1 MDDDFDKFWVE
12 LEKEKLLGIDPET
25 LIKVLTKL
33 LKESA
38 LELKNVAEVEQKSL
52 ISSAAESPGDLIA
65 TSTDKLGK
73 ELKSLIRIEKDS
85 TAIEKDDVEDL
96 YSDMID
102 SGCLNAIFLT
112 NSYYTK
118 EAKDFAQGTPLRL
131 VDRKELSDIVYE
143 IESVSLQRAF
153 VSEIGDQYVTN
164 YFRNKLK
171 NKLTN
176 IILKLKDKI
185 NEIDR
190 RYMPIGFFTVKKLQ
204 ETVEKREHA
213 YIDLTSGELY
223 YIDEGKLMKTDVVK
237 KILELPPEPKKTLMD
252 LMEQGELPLD
262 HMNGRS
268 LDLLAKKGMVVI
280 YDQKKTG
287 GFFRELN
294 SLISFIVAEITEP
307 IIRRGEYGPGITT
320 KINKFVSAAIKVPPL
335 DHPYNLEYFMEVTN
349 SSGSYEPDQ
358 IKYTPEEVAEVL
370 SKMTGGEVKFNYNVY
385 FPYYLCKYSGPQGVK
400 YERISS
406 PKFKDFFPKASEY
419 NTFYHIID
427 KFPDLPYLIIAFL
440 YLGYIGYSRTELT
453 KVTHI
458 FSSTLLY
465 VALALAV
472 GIVLKG
478 VFRTQRTTPFYATQD
493 YGIKVFRYGFP
504 SLHSLAACGAISFC
518 FFIDPHGPL
527 LSILMIPIAAT
538 YIYSR
543 LRIGAHSKT
552 DVVGGAII
560 GFLLGVISGWLILGT
575 KLPPIMETLLSILMV
590 LGLVA
595 SILARLK
602 YMH

>member
-1 MDDDFDKFWVE
+1 MDDDFDKFWLE
-12 LEKEKLLGIDPET
+12 LEKEKLLGIDPE
-25 LIKVLTKL
+25 KLTKIL
-33 LKESA
+33 AKILKEFS
-38 LELKNVAEVEQKSL
+38 LQLTNVAEAEQKSL
-52 ISSAAESPGDLIA
+52 ISSAAESPGDLVV
-65 TSTDKLGK
+65 TSVDKLGK
-73 ELKSLIRIEKDS
+73 VVKILVRIEKDS

-102 SGCLNAIFLT
+102 SGSLNAIFLT

-118 EAKDFAQGTPLRL
+118 EAKEFAQGTPIRL

-143 IESVSLQRAF
+143 IESATLQRAF

-164 YFRNKLK
+164 HFRNKLK

-176 IILKLKDKI
+176 IILKLKDTI

-190 RYMPIGFFTVKKLQ
+190 RYMPIGFFTVKKVR

-223 YIDEGKLMKTDVVK
+223 YIDEGKLMKSDVVK
-237 KILELPPEPKKTLMD
+237 KILELPAEAKKTLMG
-252 LMEQGELPLD
+252 LMEAGDLPLD
-262 HMNGRS
+262 HMSGRS
-268 LDLLAKKGMVVI
+268 LDILLKKGLVMV
-280 YDQKKTG
+280 YDQKKSG
-287 GFFRELN
+287 GILQEFF
-294 SLISFIVAEITEP
+294 SLISFIVAELTEP
-307 IIRRGEYGPGITT
+307 LIRRGEYGQGITT
-320 KINKFVSAAIKVPPL
+320 KVNKFVSAAIKVPPF
-335 DHPYNLEYFMEVTN
+335 DHPYNLEYFMEVAN
-349 SSGSYEPDQ
+349 ASEAYEPDQ
-358 IKYTPEEVAEVL
+358 IKYNPEEVAEVL
-370 SKMTGGEVKFNYNVY
+370 SKMTGGEAKFNYNVY
-385 FPYYLCKYSGPQGVK
+385 FPYFLCKYSGPQGVK

-427 KFPDLPYLIIAFL
+427 KFPDLPYLILAFL
-440 YLGYIGYSRTELT
+440 YLGYIGYSKIEFT
-453 KVTHI
+453 KLTHI

-465 VALALAV
+465 VALALTI

-493 YGIKVFRYGFP
+493 YGINVFRYGFP
-504 SLHSLAACGAISFC
+504 SLHSLASCGAITFC
-518 FFIDPHGPL
+518 YFIDPLGPL
-527 LSILMIPIAAT
+527 LSVLMIPIAMT

-560 GFLLGVISGWLILGT
+560 GFFVGALSGILILGT
-575 KLPPIMETLLSILMV
+575 KLPDMVEIVLSFLMIA
-590 LGLVA
+590 GLIG

>member
-1 MDDDFDKFWVE
+1 MDDDFDKFWNE

-25 LIKVLTKL
+25 LKKVLAKL
-33 LKESA
+33 LKESS
-38 LELKNVAEVEQKSL
+38 LQLTNIAEAEQKSL
-52 ISSAAESPGDLIA
+52 ISSAAESPGDLIV
-65 TSTDKLGK
+65 TSVDKLGK
-73 ELKSLIRIEKDS
+73 VVKSLVRIEKES

-102 SGCLNAIFLT
+102 SGSLTAIFLT

-118 EAKDFAQGTPLRL
+118 EAKEFAQGTPLRL

-176 IILKLKDKI
+176 IILKLKDTIK
-185 NEIDR
+185 EIDR
-190 RYMPIGFFTVKKLQ
+190 RYMPIGFFTVKIVK

-223 YIDEGKLMKTDVVK
+223 YIDEGKLMKSDVVK
-237 KILELPPEPKKTLMD
+237 KILELPPEPKKTILD

-262 HMNGRS
+262 HMSGKS
-268 LDLLAKKGMVVI
+268 LDLLAKKGLVVV

-287 GFFRELN
+287 GIGKEFS

-307 IIRRGEYGPGITT
+307 MFKRGEYGPGITT
-320 KINKFVSAAIKVPPL
+320 TINKFVSAQIKVPPF

-349 SSGSYEPDQ
+349 ASESFESDPV
-358 IKYTPEEVAEVL
+358 KYTPEEVAEVL
-370 SKMTGGEVKFNYNVY
+370 SKMTGGEVKYNYNVY

-419 NTFYHIID
+419 NAFYHIID

-440 YLGYIGYSRTELT
+440 YIGYIGYNKIDMT
-453 KVTHI
+453 KLTHI

-465 VALALAV
+465 VGLALTI
-472 GIVLKG
+472 GIILKG

-504 SLHSLAACGAISFC
+504 SLHSLASCGAISFC
-518 FFIDPHGPL
+518 FFIDPLGPL
-527 LSILMIPIAAT
+527 LSILMIPIAVA

-560 GFLLGVISGWLILGT
+560 GFFIGIVSGILILGT
-575 KLPPIMETLLSILMV
+575 KLPYMVELVLSFLMIA
-590 LGLVA
+590 GLVGF
-595 SILARLK
+595 IIARLK

>member
-1 MDDDFDKFWVE
+1 MDDDFDKFWNE

-25 LIKVLTKL
+25 LTKVLARL
-33 LKESA
+33 LKESS
-38 LELKNVAEVEQKSL
+38 LQLKNVVEAEQKSL
-52 ISSAAESPGDLIA
+52 ISSAAESPGDLVA
-65 TSTDKLGK
+65 TSLDKLGK
-73 ELKSLIRIEKDS
+73 EVRSLVRIEKGS

-102 SGCLNAIFLT
+102 SGSLNAILLT

-118 EAKDFAQGTPLRL
+118 EAKEFAQGTPLRL

-176 IILKLKDKI
+176 IILKLKDTI

-190 RYMPIGFFTVKKLQ
+190 RYTPIGFFTVKKVQ
-204 ETVEKREHA
+204 DSVEKREHA
-213 YIDLTSGELY
+213 YIDLTTGDLY
-223 YIDEGKLMKTDVVK
+223 YIDEGKLMKSDVVK
-237 KILELPPEPKKTLMD
+237 KVLELPVEAKKTMLE
-252 LMEQGELPLD
+252 LLEQGALPLD
-262 HMNGRS
+262 HMSGKS
-268 LDLLAKKGMVVI
+268 LDILAKKGLVLV

-287 GFFRELN
+287 GIGKEFF
-294 SLISFIVAEITEP
+294 SLISFIVAELTEP
-307 IIRRGEYGPGITT
+307 LIKRGEYGPGMTT
-320 KINKFVSAAIKVPPL
+320 TVNRFVSAAIKVPPF
-335 DHPYNLEYFMEVTN
+335 DHPYNLEYFMEVTSAN
-349 SSGSYEPDQ
+349 ETYEPDEQ
-358 IKYTPEEVAEVL
+358 RYKIEEVAEVL
-370 SKMTGGEVKFNYNVY
+370 SKMTGGEAKFNYNVY
-385 FPYYLCKYSGPQGVK
+385 SPYYLCKYSGPQGVK
-400 YERISS
+400 FERITA

-419 NTFYHIID
+419 NAFYHIID
-427 KFPDLPYLIIAFL
+427 KFPDLPYLILAFL
-440 YLGYIGYSRTELT
+440 YLGYVGYNKTELT

-465 VALALAV
+465 VGLALAI
-472 GIVLKG
+472 GIILKG
-478 VFRTQRTTPFYATQD
+478 IFRTQRTTPFYATQD
-493 YGIKVFRYGFP
+493 YGVKVFRYGFP
-504 SLHSLAACGAISFC
+504 SLHSLASCGAISFC
-518 FFIDPHGPL
+518 YFIDPLGPL
-527 LSILMIPIAAT
+527 LSVLMIPIAIT

-560 GFLLGVISGWLILGT
+560 GFFVGVLSGILILGT
-575 KLPPIMETLLSILMV
+575 KLPDMIEIVLSFLMIA
-590 LGLVA
+590 GLIG

>member
-1 MDDDFDKFWVE
+1 MDDDFDKFWNE

-25 LIKVLTKL
+25 LTKVLAKL
-33 LKESA
+33 LKESS
-38 LELKNVAEVEQKSL
+38 LELKNVAEAEQKSL
-52 ISSAAESPGDLIA
+52 ISSAAESPGDLIV
-65 TSTDKLGK
+65 TSVDKLGK
-73 ELKSLIRIEKDS
+73 EAKILVRIEKGS

-102 SGCLNAIFLT
+102 SGSLNAIFLT

-118 EAKDFAQGTPLRL
+118 EAKEFAQGTPLRL

-164 YFRNKLK
+164 HFRNKLK

-176 IILKLKDKI
+176 IILKLKDTI

-190 RYMPIGFFTVKKLQ
+190 RYMPVGFFTVKKVT

-223 YIDEGKLMKTDVVK
+223 YIDEGKLMKSDVVK
-237 KILELPPEPKKTLMD
+237 KILELPPEAKKTMIELMA
-252 LMEQGELPLD
+252 QGALPLD
-262 HMNGRS
+262 HMSGRS
-268 LDLLAKKGMVVI
+268 LDILLKKGLVMI

-287 GFFRELN
+287 GLGKEFF
-294 SLISFIVAEITEP
+294 SLISFIVAELTEP
-307 IIRRGEYGPGITT
+307 IIRRGELGPGMTT
-320 KINKFVSAAIKVPPL
+320 TINKYVSASIKVPPF

-349 SSGSYEPDQ
+349 ASEAYEPDQ
-358 IKYTPEEVAEVL
+358 ERYKPDEVAEVL

-385 FPYYLCKYSGPQGVK
+385 FPYYVCKYSGPQGVK
-400 YERISS
+400 YERVSS

-427 KFPDLPYLIIAFL
+427 KFPDLPYLILAFL
-440 YLGYIGYSRTELT
+440 YIGYISYSKLELA
-453 KVTHI
+453 KLTHI

-472 GIVLKG
+472 GIILKG
-478 VFRTQRTTPFYATQD
+478 IFRTQRTTPFYATQD
-493 YGIKVFRYGFP
+493 YGITVFRYGFP
-504 SLHSLAACGAISFC
+504 SLHSLASCGAITFC
-518 FFIDPHGPL
+518 YFIDPMGPL
-527 LSILMIPIAAT
+527 LSVLMIPIAMT

-560 GFLLGVISGWLILGT
+560 GIILGAISGWLILGT
-575 KLPPIMETLLSILMV
+575 KLPDMIEIILSFLMIA
-590 LGLVA
+590 GLVG
-595 SILARLK
+595 SILARIK

>member
-1 MDDDFDKFWVE
+1 MDDDFDQFWNE

-25 LIKVLTKL
+25 LKKVLAKL
-33 LKESA
+33 LKESS
-38 LELKNVAEVEQKSL
+38 LELKSVSEAEQKSL
-52 ISSAAESPGDLIA
+52 ISSAAESPGDLVVI
-65 TSTDKLGK
+65 STDKLGK
-73 ELKSLIRIEKDS
+73 EVKSLVRIEKGS
-85 TAIEKDDVEDL
+85 TAIEKDDIEDL

-102 SGCLNAIFLT
+102 SGSLNALFLT

-118 EAKDFAQGTPLRL
+118 EAKEFAQGTPLRL

-143 IESVSLQRAF
+143 IESVTLQRAF

-164 YFRNKLK
+164 YFRVKLK

-176 IILKLKDKI
+176 IILKLKDTI

-190 RYMPIGFFTVKKLQ
+190 RYMPIGFFTVKKIQ

-223 YIDEGKLMKTDVVK
+223 YIDEGKLMKSDVVK
-237 KILELPPEPKKTLMD
+237 KILELPLDAKKTMLE
-252 LMEQGELPLD
+252 LMEQGALPLD
-262 HMNGRS
+262 HMGGKS
-268 LDLLAKKGMVVI
+268 LDILAKKGLVMV

-287 GFFRELN
+287 GLIKEFF
-294 SLISFIVAEITEP
+294 SIFSFIVAEVTEP
-307 IIRRGEYGPGITT
+307 LIRRGEMGPGMTT
-320 KINKFVSAAIKVPPL
+320 TTNKFVSPQIKVPPF
-335 DHPYNLEYFMEVTN
+335 DHPYNLEYFMEVT
-349 SSGSYEPDQ
+349 SASETYEPDQ
-358 IKYTPEEVAEVL
+358 LRYKPEEVADVL
-370 SKMTGGEVKFNYNVY
+370 SKMTGGEVKYNYNVY

-427 KFPDLPYLIIAFL
+427 KFPDLPYLILAFL
-440 YLGYIGYSRTELT
+440 YIGYVSYSRTELA
-453 KVTHI
+453 KLTHI

-478 VFRTQRTTPFYATQD
+478 IFRTQRTTPFYATQD

-504 SLHSLAACGAISFC
+504 SLHSLASCGAVSFC
-518 FFIDPHGPL
+518 YFINPLGPL
-527 LSILMIPIAAT
+527 LSVLMIPIAIT

-560 GFLLGVISGWLILGT
+560 GFFVGVIAGVLILGT
-575 KLPPIMETLLSILMV
+575 KLPDMLEMV
-590 LGLVA
+590 LSFLMIAGLVG

>member
-1 MDDDFDKFWVE
+1 MNDDFDKFWIE

-25 LIKVLTKL
+25 LTKVLARL
-33 LKESA
+33 LKEFS
-38 LELKNVAEVEQKSL
+38 LELKSVTEAEQKSL
-52 ISSAAESPGDLIA
+52 ISSAAESPGDLVVI
-65 TSTDKLGK
+65 SLDKLGK
-73 ELKSLIRIEKDS
+73 EVKSLVRIEKDS
-85 TAIEKDDVEDL
+85 TAIEKDDIEDF

-102 SGCLNAIFLT
+102 SGSMNAIFLT

-118 EAKDFAQGTPLRL
+118 EAKEFAQGTPLRL

-143 IESVSLQRAF
+143 IESMSLQRAF

-164 YFRNKLK
+164 HFRVKLK

-176 IILKLKDKI
+176 VILKLKDTI

-190 RYMPIGFFTVKKLQ
+190 RYLPIGFFTVKKVQ
-204 ETVEKREHA
+204 DAVEKREHA
-213 YIDLTSGELY
+213 YIDLASGELY
-223 YIDEGKLMKTDVVK
+223 YIDEGRLMKTDVVK
-237 KILELPPEPKKTLMD
+237 KILELPPEPKKTMLD
-252 LMEQGELPLD
+252 LMEAGALPLD
-262 HMNGRS
+262 HMSGKS
-268 LDLLAKKGMVVI
+268 LDILAKSGLVMV
-280 YDQKKTG
+280 YEQKKTG
-287 GFFRELN
+287 GIAKEI
-294 SLISFIVAEITEP
+294 SSIISFVVAEITEP
-307 IIRRGEYGPGITT
+307 IIRRGELGPGMTT
-320 KINKFVSAAIKVPPL
+320 TVNKFVSAHLKVPPL

-349 SSGSYEPDQ
+349 SSEDYEPDHERY
-358 IKYTPEEVAEVL
+358 KPEEVAEVL
-370 SKMTGGEVKFNYNVY
+370 SKMTGGEVKYNYNVY

-427 KFPDLPYLIIAFL
+427 KFPDLPYLVLAFL
-440 YLGYIGYSRTELT
+440 YIGYISASKVELA
-453 KVTHI
+453 KLTHV

-465 VALALAV
+465 VGLALAV

-478 VFRTQRTTPFYATQD
+478 IFRTQRTTPFYATQD

-504 SLHSLAACGAISFC
+504 SLHSLASCGAISFC
-518 FFIDPHGPL
+518 YFIDPLGPL
-527 LSILMIPIAAT
+527 LSVLMIPIAIT

-560 GFLLGVISGWLILGT
+560 GFFVGVIAGILILGT
-575 KLPPIMETLLSILMV
+575 KLPDMVEMV
-590 LGLVA
+590 LSLLMIAGLIG
-595 SILARLK
+595 SIIARLK